1 MNSRAGQRPATK
13 TYRSADHVR
22 LSQLPHRLRHQKRLS
37 CNPSIGLSIMFSFS
51 SYRAA
56 YITKSDY
63 PLIPIFTVYL
73 LQHAQEVR
81 VKFGQTCPLVVVGQ
95 EPDPSPALERVEQG
109 ELRLVRGDINHL
121 VFRQVVLFTP
131 KNEQHDRRHETERR
145 SLHAQYTKKHVR
157 CRNAQHATKRKNVR
171 KMVKTWRYQNG
182 P

>member
-1 MNSRAGQRPATK
+1 
-13 TYRSADHVR
+13 
-22 LSQLPHRLRHQKRLS
+22 
-37 CNPSIGLSIMFSFS
+37 MFSFS

-145 SLHAQYTKKHVR
+145 SLHAQYTKNMCDAGTPNTQPNEKMYEKW
-157 CRNAQHATKRKNVR
+157 AKRGDTQTDHDHTRPADKQ
-171 KMVKTWRYQNG
+171 TL
-182 P
+182 